1 MFPFDA
7 DCSYCR
13 NLQPYDEKNGKFYC
27 EKKHE
32 YVSARARI
40 CSMAA
45 EVMGRPNCDKEALRR
60 ISKEHGYYVVTA
72 ITEILGLSEDN
83 EYMET
88 FKYLRD
94 VILPRREEY
103 QSFIDDY
110 EIDAPCLAELL
121 RCDDERN
128 NYAEYLD
135 KNKEGPTKRYLFTA
149 AISLFVL
156 ISGANPAVPAIA
168 LLIELM
174 VILVLCLLN
183 VKSSVNFSNTIKLIK
198 MVNGND

>member
-1 MFPFDA
+1 MKTIKINGCKFKQQEIEII
-7 DCSYCR
+7 SSHVR
-13 NLQPYDEKNGKFYC
+13 KVNERIEKEVLNNLTDDNITAYAFKVMEIQKEEEDKLTEREKQ
-27 EKKHE
+27 
-32 YVSARARI
+32 
-40 CSMAA
+40 
-45 EVMGRPNCDKEALRR
+45 
-60 ISKEHGYYVVTA
+60 
-72 ITEILGLSEDN
+72 
-83 EYMET
+83 
-88 FKYLRD
+88 
-94 VILPRREEY
+94 VI
-103 QSFIDDY
+103 
-110 EIDAPCLAELL
+110 
-121 RCDDERN
+121 N
-128 NYAEYLD
+128 NYTECLD

>member
-13 NLQPYDEKNGKFYC
+13 YLRPSDEKKGKFYC
-27 EKKHE
+27 EKKRE
-32 YVSARARI
+32 YVSARASI

-60 ISKEHGYYVVTA
+60 ISKSHGYYVVTA

-94 VILPRREEY
+94 VILPTREEY

-110 EIDAPCLAELL
+110 ETDGPCLAELL
-121 RCDDERN
+121 RCDDDGN
-128 NYAEYLD
+128 NYAEYLRVAYLNGLVSLFCQD
-135 KNKEGPTKRYLFTA
+135 KIDAAMMLCNSMLNAIKKRYGYKREEVNTRK
-149 AISLFVL
+149 
-156 ISGANPAVPAIA
+156 
-168 LLIELM
+168 
-174 VILVLCLLN
+174 LVEN
-183 VKSSVNFSNTIKLIK
+183 
-198 MVNGND
+198 